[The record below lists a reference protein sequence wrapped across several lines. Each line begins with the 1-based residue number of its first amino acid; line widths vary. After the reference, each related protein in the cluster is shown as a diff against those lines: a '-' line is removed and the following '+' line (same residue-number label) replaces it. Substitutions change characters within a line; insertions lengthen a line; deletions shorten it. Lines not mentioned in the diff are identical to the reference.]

1 MNLLEE
7 TLMLKLIYLIN
18 VVKNDVA
25 KKTVYDKVVTK
36 VNSVGT
42 TSFVSKTKYNTDKLD
57 LENKISDAGNKLVK
71 KERFK
76 C

>member
-25 KKTVYDKVVTK
+25 KNTVYDKVVTK
-36 VNSVGT
+36 VYYK
-42 TSFVSKTKYNTDKLD
+42 FC
-57 LENKISDAGNKLVK
+57 
-71 KERFK
+71 FK
-76 C
+76 N

>member
-25 KKTVYDKVVTK
+25 KNTVMIK
-36 VNSVGT
+36 
-42 TSFVSKTKYNTDKLD
+42 
-57 LENKISDAGNKLVK
+57 
-71 KERFK
+71 
-76 C
+76 